1 MTSQVTFRVKV
12 AVSDRHC
19 VVVVGDCPSLGG
31 WDPHKAVELQREEND
46 VWSCT
51 VPLPEGTPVRYR
63 YMVCDIRQDKT
74 QKKLRIIK
82 WETYRQPRTFTPNG
96 KSCVADGGSFGS
108 YDGSG
113 CAVDQGWLVD
123 ETEIRLRF
131 HSSKSPPIIIFNQE
145 NVNRK
150 FFIKVM
156 PINIQN
162 LQKQTVDGKYN
173 SPTCEETPVTC
184 KVLNDTQWCPVFQ
197 DQWGHLLENDN
208 YLIFTTQVFNPQEW
222 AFDILLYAESEI
234 SDAQSNSHTPP
245 VAKATVLPTNMTGS
259 TGVVSAPLHNNH
271 NRLVGQINV
280 DYLII
285 TPMTGEVCTA
295 EVSFARYWKKRKTL
309 DVGHRGMGNSYTAAS
324 VAHIREN
331 TIASFLSAANHGAA
345 FVEFDVQLTKDKV
358 PIVYHDYKTCISTKT
373 KGVTGGS
380 QLMEIAVMELTL
392 EDVQSLKLDHK
403 TAKKLPAEKEASID
417 DEEPPDL
424 HPFPTL
430 RKVCSTL
437 PEHVNLNIEV
447 KFPLL
452 QQDGAWEEEMDTY
465 FDRNE
470 IVDIIMREVLENGGK
485 RRILLSS
492 FDADCCVLL
501 RRKQNKYPVLFLSQG
516 VTERWEEMMDVR
528 CRTVPMAMNFTLA
541 EGLLGVDIHAEDIL
555 RNPSFV
561 EEIAKLKLV
570 CFVWGEDINDPA
582 NMSQLRSMEVDGII
596 YDRMSDHREPG
607 LYQFETEKQNGPFL
621 AGISQHTHH

>member
-12 AVSDRHC
+12 AVTDRHG

-46 VWSCT
+46 MWSCT

-74 QKKLRIIK
+74 QKKLMIIK

-184 KVLNDTQWCPVFQ
+184 KVLNDTQWCPVLQ
-197 DQWGHLLENDN
+197 DQWGHLWENDN
-208 YLIFTTQVFNPQEW
+208 YLIFTTKVFNPQEW

-271 NRLVGQINV
+271 NRLIGQINV

-285 TPMTGEVCTA
+285 TPMAGEVCTA
-295 EVSFARYWKKRKTL
+295 EVSYARYWKKRKTL
-309 DVGHRGMGNSYTAAS
+309 DVGHRGMGNSYTAAL

-331 TIASFLSAANHGAA
+331 TIASFMSAANH
-345 FVEFDVQLTKDKV
+345 
-358 PIVYHDYKTCISTKT
+358 
-373 KGVTGGS
+373 KGGTGGT

-392 EDVQSLKLDHK
+392 DDVQSLKLDHK

-417 DEEPPDL
+417 EEEPPDL

-452 QQDGAWEEEMDTY
+452 QQNGAWEEEMDTY

-528 CRTVPMAMNFTLA
+528 CRTVPMAMNFALA

-570 CFVWGEDINDPA
+570 CFVWGEDINNPT
-582 NMSQLRSMEVDGII
+582 NMSLLRSMEVDGII

-607 LYQFETEKQNGPFL
+607 LYQFETEEQNGPFL